1 MNINEL
7 KDGYIV
13 RSGLCTGYSVDGS
26 LCKLPILV
34 ATVKK
39 CINEDKIELVQI
51 IHSPEVYVESKYIY
65 GIELNLSILHI
76 LGFIKKNKK
85 LAICPAPDLMNG
97 ALYEAEID
105 NQKVQVLCDGDEF
118 HLCMSKTREPVKVLF
133 VHDIQEYKKT
143 NGKPLKIDYMRFY
156 PKQ

>member
-1 MNINEL
+1 MDIKDL

-39 CINEDKIELVQI
+39 CIPKDRIALVQI
-51 IHSPEVYVESKYIY
+51 IHSPEVYVEPKDIY
-65 GIELNLSILHI
+65 GIELNPYILHI
-76 LGFIKKNKK
+76 LGFIKKDKAS
-85 LAICPAPDLMNG
+85 AICPAPDMENG
-97 ALYEAEID
+97 DLYEAEID
-105 NQKVQVLCDGDEF
+105 NQKVQVLCDGDEI

-133 VHDIQEYKKT
+133 VHDIQKYKMT
-143 NGKPLKIDYMRFY
+143 NGEPLKIDYMRFY
-156 PKQ
+156 PQ

>member
-1 MNINEL
+1 MDIKEL
-7 KDGYIV
+7 KEGYIV
-13 RSGLCTGYSVDGS
+13 RTGLCTGYSVDGNI
-26 LCKLPILV
+26 CKLPILV

-39 CINEDKIELVQI
+39 CITEDKKELVQI

-65 GIELNLSILHI
+65 GIELNPFILNI
-76 LGFIKKNKK
+76 LGFIKKDKNS
-85 LAICPAPDLMNG
+85 AICPAPDLMNG

-133 VHDIQEYKKT
+133 VHDIQEHKKT